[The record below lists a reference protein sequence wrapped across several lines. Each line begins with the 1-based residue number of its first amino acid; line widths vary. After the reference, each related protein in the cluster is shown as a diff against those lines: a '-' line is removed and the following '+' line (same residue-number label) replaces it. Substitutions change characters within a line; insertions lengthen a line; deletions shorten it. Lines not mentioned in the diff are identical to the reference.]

1 MSQSRTEAHV
11 IPDADASAS
20 RFGRSRRSSADGRM
34 EPFRMSG
41 ERGLSVPG
49 GDTKLTNSVGIAL
62 FGATP
67 VDPLLICFG
76 LGVGILVG
84 ITGMGGGALMTPILI
99 LIFGFQPTTAIGT
112 DLAYGAVTRTLG
124 AWRMLRQGTVNL
136 SLSLWMA
143 VGSVPAAVGGV
154 VVLERLK
161 KSLGT
166 SFDDTVMIAVAA
178 ALGLT
183 AGAMLV
189 KFLLFPQSL
198 EREREDFELD
208 TRHKIGAVVLGLL
221 VGFVLGVTSA
231 GSGSLIAV
239 GLIMCFRM
247 APRKVVGTDMFHASV
262 LLWAASLAH
271 LVAGNIDFALAGT
284 ILIGSLPGVWI
295 GAEIMPRVPVS
306 ALRASLALVLL
317 ASALGLISKAGANLS
332 PGVILGVPVAMGV
345 AIYALERLRSGRST
359 GEPAAGTTPR
369 PPATASA
376 ES

>member
-1 MSQSRTEAHV
+1 MN
-11 IPDADASAS
+11 
-20 RFGRSRRSSADGRM
+20 
-34 EPFRMSG
+34 G
-41 ERGLSVPG
+41 EEGLSVAR

-67 VDPLLICFG
+67 VDPLIICFG

-124 AWRMLRQGTVNL
+124 AWRMLRQGSVNVP
-136 SLSLWMA
+136 LSLWMA
-143 VGSVPAAVGGV
+143 VGSVPSAVAGV
-154 VVLERLK
+154 IVLEQLK
-161 KSLGT
+161 KTLGA

-178 ALGLT
+178 ALALT

-189 KFLLFPQSL
+189 KFMLFPASL
-198 EREREDFELD
+198 QREREDFALD
-208 TRHKIGAVVLGLL
+208 THHKVGAVVLGVL

-262 LLWAASLAH
+262 LLWAASIAH

-317 ASALGLISKAGANLS
+317 ASALALVSKAGANFS
-332 PGVILGVPVAMGV
+332 PGVILGVPVAMGA
-345 AIYALERLRSGRST
+345 AIYVLERVRTRRLADQSAAAPG
-359 GEPAAGTTPR
+359 PAATVTEG
-369 PPATASA
+369 
-376 ES
+376 

>member
-1 MSQSRTEAHV
+1 
-11 IPDADASAS
+11 
-20 RFGRSRRSSADGRM
+20 
-34 EPFRMSG
+34 
-41 ERGLSVPG
+41 
-49 GDTKLTNSVGIAL
+49 
-62 FGATP
+62 
-67 VDPLLICFG
+67 
-76 LGVGILVG
+76 
-84 ITGMGGGALMTPILI
+84 
-99 LIFGFQPTTAIGT
+99 
-112 DLAYGAVTRTLG
+112 
-124 AWRMLRQGTVNL
+124 
-136 SLSLWMA
+136 
-143 VGSVPAAVGGV
+143 
-154 VVLERLK
+154 
-161 KSLGT
+161 
-166 SFDDTVMIAVAA
+166 
-178 ALGLT
+178 
-183 AGAMLV
+183 
-189 KFLLFPQSL
+189 
-198 EREREDFELD
+198 
-208 TRHKIGAVVLGLL
+208 
-221 VGFVLGVTSA
+221 VTSA